1 MAGLSR
7 PIPDF
12 HFLFDGVHRRER
24 GIHTAHA
31 EKHTSYDKG
40 EGTVCGGVSV
50 CELAVRRQTVGQ
62 LEALVQLGPDVV
74 KLGRDQGT
82 QVMLQLL
89 ELAIGGI
96 RVPGRNSG

>member
-1 MAGLSR
+1 MASFKPTDPRL
-7 PIPDF
+7 P
-12 HFLFDGVHRRER
+12 FLFDGVHRRER

-40 EGTVCGGVSV
+40 EGTVWWWSQCV

-89 ELAIGGI
+89 ELAIGRI
-96 RVPGRNSG
+96 RVP